1 MNSTVSGK
9 ILRKANTIDEF
20 FDVKNC
26 TLDLRLFHSTTII
39 RHVETEAASL
49 ILVAWLS
56 YRQGGGLRAVAKRLS
71 RDRTSIIES
80 LTVIRIGFRDALVDC
95 KFSN

>member
-9 ILRKANTIDEF
+9 ILRKANTIDELF
-20 FDVKNC
+20 GVKNR

-39 RHVETEAASL
+39 RHVETETASL
-49 ILVAWLS
+49 ILVVRLS

-71 RDRTSIIES
+71 RDRTSII
-80 LTVIRIGFRDALVDC
+80 
-95 KFSN
+95 